1 MLVQVCHDSRGD
13 NSHDKRQNNEDSKS
27 GGVAATDRRAH
38 VHDGIGGSTVRVEGD
53 EGENL

>member
-13 NSHDKRQNNEDSKS
+13 NSHDERQNNEDSKS